1 METQNVSAQLYFKQL
16 PEDTSSAKFN
26 CENTYPNLSTCV
38 NNVETDT
45 AIENAF
51 VKQLKLSEY
60 YKSPEVF
67 ESMKQ
72 EYMDKTMEHKNEPLE
87 PVKSSVYPTPPPVSS
102 KIPVGPT
109 DFIKN
114 YIKEGFGSTTSNIV
128 FIFIIVAI
136 VCIFITYRLFKKK
149 YFVRF

>member
-16 PEDTSSAKFN
+16 PEDKSAASYN
-26 CENTYPNLSTCV
+26 CQNTYPNLSTCV

-67 ESMKQ
+67 EVMKRDF
-72 EYMDKTMEHKNEPLE
+72 MDKTMEQENEPTE
-87 PVKSSVYPTPPPVSS
+87 MVKSSVYPTPPPVAE

-109 DFIKN
+109 DFLN
-114 YIKEGFGSTTSNIV
+114 RFIKEGFGSTGYLLLI
-128 FIFIIVAI
+128 IFLIVAFI
-136 VCIFITYRLFKKK
+136 VGSWFARKIFF
-149 YFVRF
+149 

>member
-16 PEDTSSAKFN
+16 PEDTSSANFN
-26 CENTYPNLSTCV
+26 CQNTYPNLSTCV

-67 ESMKQ
+67 ETMKQ

-109 DFIKN
+109 DFIKK
-114 YIKEGFGSTTSNIV
+114 YIKQGFGSTTSNLV
-128 FIFIIVAI
+128 LVVVIIC
-136 VCIFITYRLFKKK
+136 VCILFGLLLI
-149 YFVRF
+149 

>member
-16 PEDTSSAKFN
+16 PEDTSSANFN

-67 ESMKQ
+67 ETIKQ
-72 EYMDKTMEHKNEPLE
+72 EHMDKTMEHKNEPLE
-87 PVKSSVYPTPPPVSS
+87 PVKSSIYPIPPPVSS
-102 KIPVGPT
+102 KKPVGPT
-109 DFIKN
+109 DFIKK
-114 YIKEGFGSTTSNIV
+114 YIKEGFGSTTSNLLILFLV
-128 FIFIIVAI
+128 FVIIGVGIFLA
-136 VCIFITYRLFKKK
+136 YR
-149 YFVRF
+149 